1 MTERSEGTMGLDLPA
16 AVTDEPGSVLLGL
29 DFDGTLAPI
38 VDDPTRADIHPE
50 SLTALRR
57 LGRLLGQVAIITGRP
72 LDQVRR
78 LGRFEDG
85 SGLEHLV
92 ICGQYGAE
100 RWDASTNE
108 ITRPPRPESIV
119 ELERRLPGW
128 LAAHAAQ
135 AVRIE
140 DKGLALA
147 LHTRGVAP
155 GLLDDL
161 APDLAELASE
171 LGLMVEP
178 GRQVIELRT
187 PGTDKGEALAALA
200 AGGSFASVVYIG
212 DDLGDLPAFD
222 AVDTLR
228 AEGLFGLLAVSAS
241 TEQQA
246 LVPRADLVLDGPD
259 GVAEWLTAL
268 ADAID

>member
-1 MTERSEGTMGLDLPA
+1 MTERSEGTVGLPSVVID
-16 AVTDEPGSVLLGL
+16 DPGSVLLGL

-57 LGRLLGQVAIITGRP
+57 LGRRLGQIAIITGRP

-78 LGRFEDG
+78 LGRFEAG

-100 RWDASTNE
+100 RWDASSGE
-108 ITRPPRPESIV
+108 ITRPSRPASIA
-119 ELERRLPGW
+119 ELERRLPEW
-128 LAAHAAQ
+128 LAAREAQ

-155 GLLDDL
+155 GLLDEL
-161 APDLAELASE
+161 APDIEELAAE
-171 LGLMVEP
+171 LGLIVEP

-187 PGTDKGEALAALA
+187 PGSDKGEALTQLVDQ
-200 AGGSFASVVYIG
+200 GSFAGVVYIG

-222 AVDTLR
+222 AVDMLR
-228 AEGLFGLLAVSAS
+228 RDGLFGLLGVSAS
-241 TEQQA
+241 TEQRA
-246 LVPRADLVLDGPD
+246 LVPRADLVLDGPN
-259 GVAEWLTAL
+259 GVAQWLTEW
-268 ADAID
+268 ADALE